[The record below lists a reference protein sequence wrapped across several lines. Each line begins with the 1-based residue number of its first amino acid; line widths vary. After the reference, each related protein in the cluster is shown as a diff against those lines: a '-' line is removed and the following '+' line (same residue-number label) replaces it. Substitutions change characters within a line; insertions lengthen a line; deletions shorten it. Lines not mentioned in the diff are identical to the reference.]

1 MGVEVGCL
9 FWGLR
14 VVIPKQYWAKVLT
27 ELHSSHPGIVR
38 MKGLARMHVWWP
50 GIDSDIEQTVHN
62 CPDCQSVRNQPAT
75 VTLHPWPQATRAW
88 ERIHVDY
95 AGPFMGSMS
104 LVVVDAHTKWLE
116 VIPMTTTS
124 AEKTIEVLRTLF
136 ASYGLPQKLVSD
148 NGPQFTASSFEEF
161 LSANGVQHLKSP
173 PYHPATN
180 GEAERFV

>member
-9 FWGLR
+9 FWGSR
-14 VVIPKQYWAKVLT
+14 VVIPKQYRAKVLT

-95 AGPFMGSMS
+95 AGPFI
-104 LVVVDAHTKWLE
+104 K
-116 VIPMTTTS
+116 
-124 AEKTIEVLRTLF
+124 
-136 ASYGLPQKLVSD
+136 
-148 NGPQFTASSFEEF
+148 GPA
-161 LSANGVQHLKSP
+161 
-173 PYHPATN
+173 
-180 GEAERFV
+180 

>member
-1 MGVEVGCL
+1 M
-9 FWGLR
+9 
-14 VVIPKQYWAKVLT
+14 
-27 ELHSSHPGIVR
+27 SS
-38 MKGLARMHVWWP
+38 M
-50 GIDSDIEQTVHN
+50 
-62 CPDCQSVRNQPAT
+62 
-75 VTLHPWPQATRAW
+75 
-88 ERIHVDY
+88 
-95 AGPFMGSMS
+95 F

-124 AEKTIEVLRTLF
+124 AEKTIEVLHTLF

-180 GEAERFV
+180 GEAERFVQTFKHSLKASRNESGTLAAKLSQFLLKYRTIPHATTGVSPQSCF

>member
-1 MGVEVGCL
+1 MGVKVGCL
-9 FWGLR
+9 FWGPR
-14 VVIPKQYWAKVLT
+14 VVIPNQYRAKVLT
-27 ELHSSHPGIVR
+27 ELHLSHPGIVR
-38 MKGLARMHVWWP
+38 MKGLACMHVWWP
-50 GIDSDIEQTVHN
+50 GIDSDRTDSSQ
-62 CPDCQSVRNQPAT
+62 QPST

-88 ERIHVDY
+88 ERIHIDY
-95 AGPFMGSMS
+95 AGPFMGSMF

-180 GEAERFV
+180 GEAERFVQTFKHS